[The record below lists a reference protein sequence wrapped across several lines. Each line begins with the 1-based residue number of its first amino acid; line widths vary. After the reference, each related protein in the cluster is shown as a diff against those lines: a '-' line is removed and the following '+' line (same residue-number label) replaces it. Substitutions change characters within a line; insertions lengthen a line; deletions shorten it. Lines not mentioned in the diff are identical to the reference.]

1 MEDPLFIVPARMML
15 FTVTICTIT
24 FKQTIRYNV
33 LECSLKVQGLRE
45 MCEGLNGVNR

>member
-1 MEDPLFIVPARMML
+1 MHYYIQVDYS
-15 FTVTICTIT
+15 
-24 FKQTIRYNV
+24 YNV